1 MNFQLILRNVVT
13 KIILITN
20 LKVHI
25 WPLMVLINSTDY
37 FHDFNHTKSI
47 SCTQSAVQEKSIL
60 GSTVVHNTI
69 CLAWY
74 IKTILWAL
82 DYQLILSVYWY
93 SKPKKYYAWSFAP
106 LKSTLLKKWIKLDG
120 GKFKSQINQ
129 LRLMNH
135 KQNWELVFLYCW
147 NIMHS

>member
-1 MNFQLILRNVVT
+1 MNFQLILGNFVT

-25 WPLMVLINSTDY
+25 WPLMVLINSADY
-37 FHDFNHTKSI
+37 FHDFNHTKLI

-93 SKPKKYYAWSFAP
+93 SKPNKYYAWSFTP
-106 LKSTLLKKWIKLDG
+106 LISTLVKKWITNKIESLY
-120 GKFKSQINQ
+120 FYIVEIRPSLYWIFIAINC
-129 LRLMNH
+129 
-135 KQNWELVFLYCW
+135 K
-147 NIMHS
+147 